1 MNAVTFNP
9 RTVLAR
15 VGAAL
20 AAFVLAFS
28 LLSMVSPAHADGAKT
43 WIELKFSGE
52 DVSLSVKIH
61 FPEQYGTSTKS
72 ICKQA
77 KENTS
82 STKLGEKVDKVEVE
96 QYEGVE
102 VCTIE
107 SSGKLSEVLD
117 KSGSSLGFSVTR
129 DGDNIKVKGSGGSVA
144 ASGASMQMRITFDG
158 GVVSSSGGEVDGN
171 TFIANG
177 GSFEVTGKP
186 GSGSNMLMFV
196 LIGLVVVIGAGVAV
210 FFVMRS
216 KKQPQPQYGGYGQPY
231 GQQGYGQ
238 QGYGQQ
244 AYGQP
249 GYGQQAQPYGQQPQ
263 GYGQQPQGYGQQ
275 AQYGQQPQGY
285 GQQGYGQQGYGQQGY
300 GQQGY
305 GQNNQGYGQGYGQPG
320 YGGYNG

>member
-28 LLSMVSPAHADGAKT
+28 LLTMVSPAHADDMKT
-43 WIELKFSGE
+43 WTEVKFSG
-52 DVSLSVKIH
+52 DKVTLSVKIH
-61 FPEQYGTSTKS
+61 LPEQYGSTKS
-72 ICKQA
+72 LCEKSKSEA
-77 KENTS
+77 N
-82 STKLGEKVDKVEVE
+82 STKIGKKVDKIEVE

-107 SSGKLSEVLD
+107 SSGSLSEVVD
-117 KSGSSLGFSVTR
+117 KSGSSLGISVSR
-129 DGDNIKVKGSGGSVA
+129 DGDNIKVKGSGGSFTSSS
-144 ASGASMQMRITFDG
+144 ASTEVRITFDG
-158 GVVSSSGGEVDGN
+158 GVVSSSGGKVDGN
-171 TFIANG
+171 TFIANSS
-177 GSFEVTGKP
+177 SFEVTGKP

-238 QGYGQQ
+238 PQGYGQQ

-275 AQYGQQPQGY
+275 AQP
-285 GQQGYGQQGYGQQGY
+285 YGQQGY

-305 GQNNQGYGQGYGQPG
+305 GQNNQGYGQQ
-320 YGGYNG
+320 GYNG

>member
-28 LLSMVSPAHADGAKT
+28 LLTMVSPAHADDVKT
-43 WIELKFSGE
+43 WTELKFSGDE
-52 DVSLSVKIH
+52 VTLSLKMHV
-61 FPEQYGTSTKS
+61 PEQYGMSTKS
-72 ICKQA
+72 LCEKSKSEA
-77 KENTS
+77 N
-82 STKLGEKVDKVEVE
+82 STKIGKKVDKIEVE

-107 SSGKLSEVLD
+107 SSGSLSEVVD
-117 KSGSSLGFSVTR
+117 KSGSSLGISVSR
-129 DGDNIKVKGSGGSVA
+129 DGDNIKVKGSGGSFTSSA
-144 ASGASMQMRITFDG
+144 ASTEVRITFDG
-158 GVVSSSGGEVDGN
+158 GVVSSSGGKVDGN
-171 TFIANG
+171 TFIANSS
-177 GSFEVTGKP
+177 SFEVTGKP

-216 KKQPQPQYGGYGQPY
+216 KKQPQPQYGGYGQPGY

-238 QGYGQQ
+238 PQGYGQQ

-275 AQYGQQPQGY
+275 AQP
-285 GQQGYGQQGYGQQGY
+285 YGQQGY

-305 GQNNQGYGQGYGQPG
+305 GQNNQGYGQGYGQQ
-320 YGGYNG
+320 GYNG

>member
-1 MNAVTFNP
+1 MNAVTSNP
-9 RTVLAR
+9 RMVLAR

-28 LLSMVSPAHADGAKT
+28 LLTMVSPAHADGAKT

-77 KENTS
+77 KEDTS
-82 STKLGEKVDKVEVE
+82 STKLGQKVDKVEVE

-107 SSGKLSEVLD
+107 SSGKLSEVVD

-144 ASGASMQMRITFDG
+144 ASGASMQVRITFDG

-177 GSFEVTGKP
+177 GSFEVVGKP

-238 QGYGQQ
+238 PQGYGQQ

-275 AQYGQQPQGY
+275 AQPYGQQP
-285 GQQGYGQQGYGQQGY
+285 QGYGQQGY

-305 GQNNQGYGQGYGQPG
+305 GQNNQGYGQGYGQQG

>member
-28 LLSMVSPAHADGAKT
+28 LLTMVSPAHADDAKT
-43 WIELKFSGE
+43 WTELKFSGE
-52 DVSLSVKIH
+52 DVSLSLKIH
-61 FPEQYGTSTKS
+61 LPEQYGVSTKS
-72 ICKQA
+72 ICEKSKSEA
-77 KENTS
+77 N
-82 STKLGEKVDKVEVE
+82 STKLGKKVDKIEVE

-107 SSGKLSEVLD
+107 SSGSLSEVVD
-117 KSGSSLGFSVTR
+117 KSGSSLGFSVSR
-129 DGDNIKVKGSGGSVA
+129 DGDNIKVKGSGGSFTSSSV
-144 ASGASMQMRITFDG
+144 STEVRITFDG
-158 GVVSSSGGEVDGN
+158 GVVSSSGGKVDGN
-171 TFIANG
+171 TFIANSS
-177 GSFEVTGKP
+177 SFEVTGKP

-238 QGYGQQ
+238 PQGYGQQ

-275 AQYGQQPQGY
+275 AQP
-285 GQQGYGQQGYGQQGY
+285 YGQQGY

-305 GQNNQGYGQGYGQPG
+305 GQNNQGYGQGYGQQ
-320 YGGYNG
+320 GYNG

>member
-9 RTVLAR
+9 RMVLAR

-28 LLSMVSPAHADGAKT
+28 LLTMVSPAHADGAKT

-82 STKLGEKVDKVEVE
+82 STKLGKKVDKVEVE

-107 SSGKLSEVLD
+107 SSGSLSEVVD

-129 DGDNIKVKGSGGSVA
+129 DGDNIKVKGS
-144 ASGASMQMRITFDG
+144 D
-158 GVVSSSGGEVDGN
+158 
-171 TFIANG
+171 
-177 GSFEVTGKP
+177 
-186 GSGSNMLMFV
+186 L
-196 LIGLVVVIGAGVAV
+196 
-210 FFVMRS
+210 
-216 KKQPQPQYGGYGQPY
+216 
-231 GQQGYGQ
+231 
-238 QGYGQQ
+238 
-244 AYGQP
+244 
-249 GYGQQAQPYGQQPQ
+249 
-263 GYGQQPQGYGQQ
+263 
-275 AQYGQQPQGY
+275 
-285 GQQGYGQQGYGQQGY
+285 
-300 GQQGY
+300 
-305 GQNNQGYGQGYGQPG
+305 
-320 YGGYNG
+320 

>member
-1 MNAVTFNP
+1 MNAVTSNP
-9 RTVLAR
+9 RMVLAR

-28 LLSMVSPAHADGAKT
+28 LLTMVSPAHADGAKT

-61 FPEQYGTSTKS
+61 FPEQYGASTKS

-82 STKLGEKVDKVEVE
+82 STKLGKKVDKVEVE

-107 SSGKLSEVLD
+107 SSGKLSEVVD

-216 KKQPQPQYGGYGQPY
+216 KKQPQPQYGGYGPQGYGQPY

-238 QGYGQQ
+238 NNQGYGQGYGQQ
-244 AYGQP
+244 SYGQP

-263 GYGQQPQGYGQQ
+263 GYGQQGYG
-275 AQYGQQPQGY
+275 QPQGY
-285 GQQGYGQQGYGQQGY
+285 GQQPQGY

>member
-1 MNAVTFNP
+1 MNAVTSNP
-9 RTVLAR
+9 RMVLAR

-28 LLSMVSPAHADGAKT
+28 LLTMVSPAHADGAKT

-82 STKLGEKVDKVEVE
+82 STKLGKKVDKVEVE

-107 SSGKLSEVLD
+107 SSGKLSEVVD

-216 KKQPQPQYGGYGQPY
+216 KKQPQPQYGGYGPQGYGQPY

-238 QGYGQQ
+238 NNQGYGQGYGQQ
-244 AYGQP
+244 SYGQP
-249 GYGQQAQPYGQQPQ
+249 

-275 AQYGQQPQGY
+275 AQYGQQGQPY
-285 GQQGYGQQGYGQQGY
+285 GQQPQGY

-305 GQNNQGYGQGYGQPG
+305 GQNNQGYGQGYGQQG

>member
-28 LLSMVSPAHADGAKT
+28 LLTMVSPAHADDVKT
-43 WIELKFSGE
+43 WTELKFSGDE
-52 DVSLSVKIH
+52 VTLSLKMHV
-61 FPEQYGTSTKS
+61 PEQYGMSTKS
-72 ICKQA
+72 LCEKSKSEA
-77 KENTS
+77 N
-82 STKLGEKVDKVEVE
+82 STKIGKKVNKIEVE

-107 SSGKLSEVLD
+107 SSGSLSEVVD
-117 KSGSSLGFSVTR
+117 KPGSSLGISVSR
-129 DGDNIKVKGSGGSVA
+129 DGDNIKVKGSGGSFTSSA
-144 ASGASMQMRITFDG
+144 ASTEVRITFDG
-158 GVVSSSGGEVDGN
+158 GVVSSSGGKVDGN
-171 TFIANG
+171 TFIANSS
-177 GSFEVTGKP
+177 SFEVTGKP

-238 QGYGQQ
+238 PQGYGQQ

-275 AQYGQQPQGY
+275 AQP
-285 GQQGYGQQGYGQQGY
+285 YGQQGY

-305 GQNNQGYGQGYGQPG
+305 GQNNQGYGQGYGQQ
-320 YGGYNG
+320 GYNG

>member
-28 LLSMVSPAHADGAKT
+28 LLTMVSPAHADDMKT
-43 WIELKFSGE
+43 WTEVKFSG
-52 DVSLSVKIH
+52 DKVTLSVKIH
-61 FPEQYGTSTKS
+61 LPEQYGSTKS
-72 ICKQA
+72 LCEKSKSEA
-77 KENTS
+77 N
-82 STKLGEKVDKVEVE
+82 STKIGKKVDKIEVE

-107 SSGKLSEVLD
+107 SSGSLSEVVD
-117 KSGSSLGFSVTR
+117 KSGSSLGISVSR
-129 DGDNIKVKGSGGSVA
+129 DGDNIKVKGSGGSFTSSA
-144 ASGASMQMRITFDG
+144 ASTEVRITFDG
-158 GVVSSSGGEVDGN
+158 GVVSSSGGKVDGN
-171 TFIANG
+171 TFIANSS
-177 GSFEVTGKP
+177 SFEVTGKP

-238 QGYGQQ
+238 PQGYGQQ

-275 AQYGQQPQGY
+275 AQP
-285 GQQGYGQQGYGQQGY
+285 YGQQGY

-305 GQNNQGYGQGYGQPG
+305 GQNNQGYGQQ
-320 YGGYNG
+320 GYNG

>member
-28 LLSMVSPAHADGAKT
+28 LLTMVSPAHADDVKT
-43 WIELKFSGE
+43 WTELKFSGDE
-52 DVSLSVKIH
+52 VTLSLKIH
-61 FPEQYGTSTKS
+61 VPEQYGMSTKS
-72 ICKQA
+72 LCEKSKSEA
-77 KENTS
+77 N
-82 STKLGEKVDKVEVE
+82 STKIGKKVDKIEVE
-96 QYEGVE
+96 QYQGVE

-107 SSGKLSEVLD
+107 SSGSLSEVVD

-129 DGDNIKVKGSGGSVA
+129 DGDNIKVKGSGGSFTSSS
-144 ASGASMQMRITFDG
+144 ASTEVRITFDG
-158 GVVSSSGGEVDGN
+158 GVVSSSGGKVDGN
-171 TFIANG
+171 TFIANSS
-177 GSFEVTGKP
+177 SFEVTGKP

-238 QGYGQQ
+238 PQGYGQQ

-263 GYGQQPQGYGQQ
+263 GYGQQSQGYGQQSQGYGQQ
-275 AQYGQQPQGY
+275 AQPYGQQPQGY
-285 GQQGYGQQGYGQQGY
+285 GQQGYGQQGYGQGY
-300 GQQGY
+300 GQ
-305 GQNNQGYGQGYGQPG
+305 
-320 YGGYNG
+320 

>member
-1 MNAVTFNP
+1 MNAVTSNP

-28 LLSMVSPAHADGAKT
+28 LLTMVSPAHADGAKT

-82 STKLGEKVDKVEVE
+82 STKLGKKVDKVEVE

-107 SSGKLSEVLD
+107 SSGKLSEVVD

-216 KKQPQPQYGGYGQPY
+216 KKQPQPQYGGYGPQGYGQPY

-238 QGYGQQ
+238 NNQGYGQGYGQQ
-244 AYGQP
+244 SYGQP
-249 GYGQQAQPYGQQPQ
+249 

-275 AQYGQQPQGY
+275 AQYGQQGQPY
-285 GQQGYGQQGYGQQGY
+285 GQQPQGY

-305 GQNNQGYGQGYGQPG
+305 GQNNQGYGQGYGQQG

>member
-28 LLSMVSPAHADGAKT
+28 LLTMVSPAHADDMKT
-43 WIELKFSGE
+43 WTELKFSGDE
-52 DVSLSVKIH
+52 VTLSLKIH
-61 FPEQYGTSTKS
+61 VPEQYGSTKS
-72 ICKQA
+72 LCEKSKSEA
-77 KENTS
+77 NS
-82 STKLGEKVDKVEVE
+82 SKIGKKVDKVEVE

-107 SSGKLSEVLD
+107 SSGSLSEVVD
-117 KSGSSLGFSVTR
+117 KSGSSLGISVSR
-129 DGDNIKVKGSGGSVA
+129 DGDNIKVKGSGGSFTSSA
-144 ASGASMQMRITFDG
+144 ASTEVRITFDG
-158 GVVSSSGGEVDGN
+158 GVVSSSGGKVDGN
-171 TFIANG
+171 TFIANSS
-177 GSFEVTGKP
+177 SFEVTGKP

-238 QGYGQQ
+238 PQGYGQQ

-275 AQYGQQPQGY
+275 AQP
-285 GQQGYGQQGYGQQGY
+285 YGQQGY

-305 GQNNQGYGQGYGQPG
+305 GQNNQGYGQGYGQQ
-320 YGGYNG
+320 GYNG

>member
-1 MNAVTFNP
+1 MNAVTSNP
-9 RTVLAR
+9 RMVLAR

-28 LLSMVSPAHADGAKT
+28 LLTMVSPAHADGAKT

-82 STKLGEKVDKVEVE
+82 STKLGKKVDKVEVE

-107 SSGKLSEVLD
+107 SSGKLSEVVD

-177 GSFEVTGKP
+177 GSFEVVGKP

-238 QGYGQQ
+238 Q

-275 AQYGQQPQGY
+275 AQPYGQQP
-285 GQQGYGQQGYGQQGY
+285 QGYGQQGY

-305 GQNNQGYGQGYGQPG
+305 GQNNQGYGQQG

>member
-1 MNAVTFNP
+1 MNAVTSNP

-28 LLSMVSPAHADGAKT
+28 LLTMVSPAHADDAKT
-43 WIELKFSGE
+43 WTELKFSGE
-52 DVSLSVKIH
+52 DVSLSLKIH
-61 FPEQYGTSTKS
+61 LPEQYGVSTKS
-72 ICKQA
+72 ICEKSKSEA
-77 KENTS
+77 N
-82 STKLGEKVDKVEVE
+82 STKLGKKVDKIEVE

-107 SSGKLSEVLD
+107 SSGSLSEVVD
-117 KSGSSLGFSVTR
+117 KSGSSLGFSVSR
-129 DGDNIKVKGSGGSVA
+129 DGDNIKVKGSGGSFTSSSV
-144 ASGASMQMRITFDG
+144 STEVRITFDG
-158 GVVSSSGGEVDGN
+158 GVVSSSGGKVDGN
-171 TFIANG
+171 TFIANS

-216 KKQPQPQYGGYGQPY
+216 KKQPQPQYGGYGPQGYGQPY

-238 QGYGQQ
+238 NNQGYGQGYGQQ
-244 AYGQP
+244 SYGQP
-249 GYGQQAQPYGQQPQ
+249 

-275 AQYGQQPQGY
+275 AQYGQQGQPY
-285 GQQGYGQQGYGQQGY
+285 GQQPQGY

-305 GQNNQGYGQGYGQPG
+305 GQNNQGYGQGYGQQG

>member
-28 LLSMVSPAHADGAKT
+28 LLTMVSPAHADDVKT
-43 WIELKFSGE
+43 WTELKFSG
-52 DVSLSVKIH
+52 DKVSLSVKIH
-61 FPEQYGTSTKS
+61 FPEQYGASTKS

-82 STKLGEKVDKVEVE
+82 STKIGKKVDKVEVE

-107 SSGKLSEVLD
+107 SSGSLSEVVD

-177 GSFEVTGKP
+177 GSFEVVGKP

-238 QGYGQQ
+238 PQGYGQQ

-275 AQYGQQPQGY
+275 AQPYGQQP
-285 GQQGYGQQGYGQQGY
+285 QGYGQQGY

-305 GQNNQGYGQGYGQPG
+305 GQNNQGYGQQG

>member
-28 LLSMVSPAHADGAKT
+28 LLTMVSPAHADDAKT
-43 WIELKFSGE
+43 WTEVKFSG
-52 DVSLSVKIH
+52 DKVTLSVKIH
-61 FPEQYGTSTKS
+61 LPEQYGSTKS
-72 ICKQA
+72 LCEKSKSEA
-77 KENTS
+77 N
-82 STKLGEKVDKVEVE
+82 STKIGKKVDKVEVE

-107 SSGKLSEVLD
+107 SSGNLSEVVD
-117 KSGSSLGFSVTR
+117 KSGSSLGISVSR
-129 DGDNIKVKGSGGSVA
+129 DGDNIKVKGSGGSFTSSSV
-144 ASGASMQMRITFDG
+144 STEVRITFDG
-158 GVVSSSGGEVDGN
+158 GVVSSSGGKVDGN
-171 TFIANG
+171 TFIANSS
-177 GSFEVTGKP
+177 SFEVTGKP

-238 QGYGQQ
+238 PQGYGQQ

-275 AQYGQQPQGY
+275 AQPYGQQPPQGY
-285 GQQGYGQQGYGQQGY
+285 GQQGYGQQGYG
-300 GQQGY
+300 
-305 GQNNQGYGQGYGQPG
+305 
-320 YGGYNG
+320 GYNG

>member
-28 LLSMVSPAHADGAKT
+28 LLTMVSPAHADDAKT
-43 WIELKFSGE
+43 WTELKFSGE
-52 DVSLSVKIH
+52 DVSLSLKIH
-61 FPEQYGTSTKS
+61 VPEQYGTSTKS

-82 STKLGEKVDKVEVE
+82 STKLGKKVDKVEVE

-177 GSFEVTGKP
+177 GSFEVVGKP

-216 KKQPQPQYGGYGQPY
+216 KKQPQPQYGGYAPQGYGQPY

-238 QGYGQQ
+238 NNQGYGQGYGQQ
-244 AYGQP
+244 SYGQP
-249 GYGQQAQPYGQQPQ
+249 

-275 AQYGQQPQGY
+275 AQYGQQGQPY
-285 GQQGYGQQGYGQQGY
+285 GQQPQGY

-305 GQNNQGYGQGYGQPG
+305 GQNNQGYGQGYGQQG

>member
-1 MNAVTFNP
+1 
-9 RTVLAR
+9 
-15 VGAAL
+15 
-20 AAFVLAFS
+20 
-28 LLSMVSPAHADGAKT
+28 MVSPAHADGAKT

-82 STKLGEKVDKVEVE
+82 STKLGKKVDKVEVE

-177 GSFEVTGKP
+177 GSFEVVGKP

-216 KKQPQPQYGGYGQPY
+216 KKQPQPQYGGYGPQGYGQPY

-238 QGYGQQ
+238 NNQGYGQGYGQQ
-244 AYGQP
+244 SYGQP
-249 GYGQQAQPYGQQPQ
+249 

-275 AQYGQQPQGY
+275 AQYGQQGQPY
-285 GQQGYGQQGYGQQGY
+285 GQQPQGY

-305 GQNNQGYGQGYGQPG
+305 GQNNQGYGQGYGQQG

>member
-1 MNAVTFNP
+1 MNAVTSNP
-9 RTVLAR
+9 RMVLAR

-28 LLSMVSPAHADGAKT
+28 LLTMVSPAHADGAKT

-61 FPEQYGTSTKS
+61 FPEQYGTSTTS

-82 STKLGEKVDKVEVE
+82 STKLGKKVDKVEVE

-107 SSGKLSEVLD
+107 SSGKLSEVVD

-216 KKQPQPQYGGYGQPY
+216 KKQPQPQYGGYGPQGYGQPY

-238 QGYGQQ
+238 PQGYGQQ

-275 AQYGQQPQGY
+275 AQPYGQQP
-285 GQQGYGQQGYGQQGY
+285 QGYGQQGY

-305 GQNNQGYGQGYGQPG
+305 GQNNQGYGQQG

>member
-28 LLSMVSPAHADGAKT
+28 LLTMVSPAHADDAKT
-43 WIELKFSGE
+43 WTELKFSGE

-61 FPEQYGTSTKS
+61 FPEQYGASTKS

-82 STKLGEKVDKVEVE
+82 STKLGKKVDKVEVE

-107 SSGKLSEVLD
+107 SSGKLSEVVD

-177 GSFEVTGKP
+177 GSFEVVGKP

-238 QGYGQQ
+238 PYGQQGYGQNNQGYGQGYGQQ
-244 AYGQP
+244 SYGQP
-249 GYGQQAQPYGQQPQ
+249 

-275 AQYGQQPQGY
+275 AQYGQQGQPY
-285 GQQGYGQQGYGQQGY
+285 GQQPQGY

-305 GQNNQGYGQGYGQPG
+305 GQNNQGYGQGYGQQ
-320 YGGYNG
+320 GYNG

>member
-28 LLSMVSPAHADGAKT
+28 LLTMVSPAHADDAKT
-43 WIELKFSGE
+43 WTEVKFSG
-52 DVSLSVKIH
+52 DKVTLSVKIH
-61 FPEQYGTSTKS
+61 LPEQYGSTKS
-72 ICKQA
+72 LCEKSKSEA
-77 KENTS
+77 N
-82 STKLGEKVDKVEVE
+82 STKIGKKVDKVEVE

-107 SSGKLSEVLD
+107 SSGNLSEVVD
-117 KSGSSLGFSVTR
+117 KSGSSLGISVSR
-129 DGDNIKVKGSGGSVA
+129 DGDNIKVKGSGGSFTSSSV
-144 ASGASMQMRITFDG
+144 STEVRITFDG
-158 GVVSSSGGEVDGN
+158 GVVSSSGGKVDGN
-171 TFIANG
+171 TFIANSS
-177 GSFEVTGKP
+177 SFEVTGKP

-231 GQQGYGQ
+231 GPQGYGQPYGQ
-238 QGYGQQ
+238 QGYGQNNQ
-244 AYGQP
+244 
-249 GYGQQAQPYGQQPQ
+249 GYGQ
-263 GYGQQPQGYGQQ
+263 GYGQQSYGQPG
-275 AQYGQQPQGY
+275 YGQQPQGY
-285 GQQGYGQQGYGQQGY
+285 GQQGYGQQGQPYGQQPQGY

>member
-28 LLSMVSPAHADGAKT
+28 LLTMVSPAHADGAKT

-82 STKLGEKVDKVEVE
+82 STKLGKKVDKVEVE

-107 SSGKLSEVLD
+107 SSGKLSEVVD

-177 GSFEVTGKP
+177 GSFEVVGKP

-216 KKQPQPQYGGYGQPY
+216 KKQPQPQYGGYGPQGYGQPY

-238 QGYGQQ
+238 NNQGYGQGYGQQ
-244 AYGQP
+244 SYGQP
-249 GYGQQAQPYGQQPQ
+249 

-275 AQYGQQPQGY
+275 AQYGQQGQPY
-285 GQQGYGQQGYGQQGY
+285 GQQPQGY

-305 GQNNQGYGQGYGQPG
+305 GQNNQGYGQGYGQQG

>member
-28 LLSMVSPAHADGAKT
+28 LLTMVSPAHADDVKT
-43 WIELKFSGE
+43 WTELKFSGDE
-52 DVSLSVKIH
+52 VTLSLKIH
-61 FPEQYGTSTKS
+61 VPEQYGMSTKS
-72 ICKQA
+72 LCEKSKSEA
-77 KENTS
+77 N
-82 STKLGEKVDKVEVE
+82 STKIGKKVDKIEVE
-96 QYEGVE
+96 QYQGVE

-107 SSGKLSEVLD
+107 SSGSLSEVVD

-129 DGDNIKVKGSGGSVA
+129 DGDNIKVKGSGGSFTSSS
-144 ASGASMQMRITFDG
+144 ASTEVRITFDG
-158 GVVSSSGGEVDGN
+158 GVVSSSGGKVDGN
-171 TFIANG
+171 TFIANSS
-177 GSFEVTGKP
+177 SFEVTGKP

-238 QGYGQQ
+238 PQGYGQQ

-275 AQYGQQPQGY
+275 AQPYGQQPQPYGQQPQGY
-285 GQQGYGQQGYGQQGY
+285 GQQPQGYGQGYGQQGY
-300 GQQGY
+300 G
-305 GQNNQGYGQGYGQPG
+305 
-320 YGGYNG
+320 GYNG

>member
-9 RTVLAR
+9 RMVLAR

-28 LLSMVSPAHADGAKT
+28 LLTMVSPAHADGAKT

-52 DVSLSVKIH
+52 DVSLSLKIH
-61 FPEQYGTSTKS
+61 VPEQYGVSTKS
-72 ICKQA
+72 LCEKSKSEA
-77 KENTS
+77 N
-82 STKLGEKVDKVEVE
+82 STKIGRKVDKIEVE

-107 SSGKLSEVLD
+107 SSGSLSEVVD

-129 DGDNIKVKGSGGSVA
+129 DGDNIKVKGSGGSFTSSSV
-144 ASGASMQMRITFDG
+144 STEVRITFDG

-177 GSFEVTGKP
+177 GSFEVVGKP

-216 KKQPQPQYGGYGQPY
+216 KKQPQPQYGGYGPQGYGQPY

-238 QGYGQQ
+238 NNQGYGQGYGQQ
-244 AYGQP
+244 SYGQP
-249 GYGQQAQPYGQQPQ
+249 G
-263 GYGQQPQGYGQQ
+263 
-275 AQYGQQPQGY
+275 YGQQPQGY
-285 GQQGYGQQGYGQQGY
+285 GQQGYGQQGQPYGQQPQGY

>member
-1 MNAVTFNP
+1 MNAVTSNP

-28 LLSMVSPAHADGAKT
+28 LLTMVSPAHADDAKT
-43 WIELKFSGE
+43 WTEIKFSG
-52 DVSLSVKIH
+52 DKVTLSVKIH
-61 FPEQYGTSTKS
+61 LPEQYGSTKS
-72 ICKQA
+72 LCEKSKSEA
-77 KENTS
+77 NS
-82 STKLGEKVDKVEVE
+82 SKIGKKVDKVEVE

-102 VCTIE
+102 VCAIE
-107 SSGKLSEVLD
+107 SSGSLSEVVD
-117 KSGSSLGFSVTR
+117 KSDSSFGISVSR
-129 DGDNIKVKGSGGSVA
+129 DGDNIKVKGSGGSFTSSSV
-144 ASGASMQMRITFDG
+144 STEVRITFDG
-158 GVVSSSGGEVDGN
+158 GVVSSSGGKVDGN
-171 TFIANG
+171 TFIANS

-238 QGYGQQ
+238 PQGYGQQ

-263 GYGQQPQGYGQQ
+263 GYGQQ
-275 AQYGQQPQGY
+275 AQPYGQQPQGY
-285 GQQGYGQQGYGQQGY
+285 GQQGYGQQGYG
-300 GQQGY
+300 
-305 GQNNQGYGQGYGQPG
+305 
-320 YGGYNG
+320 GYNG

>member
-9 RTVLAR
+9 RMVLAR

-28 LLSMVSPAHADGAKT
+28 LLTMVSPAHADDAKT
-43 WIELKFSGE
+43 WTEVKFSG
-52 DVSLSVKIH
+52 DKVTLSVKIH
-61 FPEQYGTSTKS
+61 LSGQYGSTKS
-72 ICKQA
+72 LCEKSKSEA
-77 KENTS
+77 N
-82 STKLGEKVDKVEVE
+82 STKIGKKVDKVEVE

-107 SSGKLSEVLD
+107 SSGSLSEVVD
-117 KSGSSLGFSVTR
+117 KSGSSLGISVSR
-129 DGDNIKVKGSGGSVA
+129 DGDNIKVKGSGGSFTSSSV
-144 ASGASMQMRITFDG
+144 STEVRITFDG
-158 GVVSSSGGEVDGN
+158 GVVSSSGGKVDGN
-171 TFIANG
+171 TFIANSS
-177 GSFEVTGKP
+177 SFEVTGKP

-216 KKQPQPQYGGYGQPY
+216 KKQPQPQYGGYGPQGYGQPY

-238 QGYGQQ
+238 NNQGYGQGYGQQ
-244 AYGQP
+244 SYGQP
-249 GYGQQAQPYGQQPQ
+249 G
-263 GYGQQPQGYGQQ
+263 
-275 AQYGQQPQGY
+275 YGQQPQGY
-285 GQQGYGQQGYGQQGY
+285 GQQGYGQQGQPYGQQPQGY

>member
-9 RTVLAR
+9 RMVLAR

-28 LLSMVSPAHADGAKT
+28 LLTMVSPAHADGAKT
-43 WIELKFSGE
+43 WTEIKFSGDE
-52 DVSLSVKIH
+52 VTLSVKIH

-107 SSGKLSEVLD
+107 SSGKLSEVVD

-144 ASGASMQMRITFDG
+144 ASGASMQVRITFDG

-177 GSFEVTGKP
+177 GSFEVVGKP

-238 QGYGQQ
+238 PQGYGQQ

-263 GYGQQPQGYGQQ
+263 GYGQQ
-275 AQYGQQPQGY
+275 
-285 GQQGYGQQGYGQQGY
+285 
-300 GQQGY
+300 GY
-305 GQNNQGYGQGYGQPG
+305 GQNNQGYGQGYGQQG

>member
-28 LLSMVSPAHADGAKT
+28 LLTMVSPAHADDTKT
-43 WIELKFSGE
+43 WTELKFSG
-52 DVSLSVKIH
+52 DKVTLSFKIH
-61 FPEQYGTSTKS
+61 LPEQYGVSTKS
-72 ICKQA
+72 LCEKSKSEA
-77 KENTS
+77 N
-82 STKLGEKVDKVEVE
+82 STKIGKKVDKIEVE

-107 SSGKLSEVLD
+107 SSGSLSEVVD

-129 DGDNIKVKGSGGSVA
+129 DGDNIKVKGSGGSVTTSA
-144 ASGASMQMRITFDG
+144 ASTEVRITFDG
-158 GVVSSSGGEVDGN
+158 GVVSSSGGKVDGN
-171 TFIANG
+171 TFIANS

-216 KKQPQPQYGGYGQPY
+216 KKQPQPQYGGYGPQGYGQPY

-238 QGYGQQ
+238 NNQGYGQGYGQQ
-244 AYGQP
+244 SYGQP

-263 GYGQQPQGYGQQ
+263 GYGQQ
-275 AQYGQQPQGY
+275 
-285 GQQGYGQQGYGQQGY
+285 GY

-305 GQNNQGYGQGYGQPG
+305 GQNNQGYGQQ
-320 YGGYNG
+320 GYNG

>member
-1 MNAVTFNP
+1 MNAVTSNP
-9 RTVLAR
+9 RMVLAR

-28 LLSMVSPAHADGAKT
+28 LLTMVSPAHADGAKT

-82 STKLGEKVDKVEVE
+82 STKLGKKVDKVEVE

-107 SSGKLSEVLD
+107 SSGKLSEVVD

-216 KKQPQPQYGGYGQPY
+216 KKQPQPQYGGYGQ
-231 GQQGYGQ
+231 QGYGQ
-238 QGYGQQ
+238 PQGYGQQ

-275 AQYGQQPQGY
+275 AQPYGQQP
-285 GQQGYGQQGYGQQGY
+285 QGYGQQGY

-305 GQNNQGYGQGYGQPG
+305 GQNNQGYGQQG

>member
-1 MNAVTFNP
+1 MNAVTSNP
-9 RTVLAR
+9 RMVLAR

-28 LLSMVSPAHADGAKT
+28 LLTMVSPAHADGAKT

-82 STKLGEKVDKVEVE
+82 STKLGKKVDKVEVE

-177 GSFEVTGKP
+177 GSFEVVGKP

-216 KKQPQPQYGGYGQPY
+216 KKQPQPQYGGYGPQGYGQPY

-238 QGYGQQ
+238 PQGYGQQ

-249 GYGQQAQPYGQQPQ
+249 GYGQQAQPYGQQAQP
-263 GYGQQPQGYGQQ
+263 YGQQPQGYGQQ
-275 AQYGQQPQGY
+275 SQGY
-285 GQQGYGQQGYGQQGY
+285 GQQPQGYGQQGY

-305 GQNNQGYGQGYGQPG
+305 GQNNQGYGQQG

>member
-28 LLSMVSPAHADGAKT
+28 LLTMVSPAHADDVKT
-43 WIELKFSGE
+43 WTELKFSGDE
-52 DVSLSVKIH
+52 VTLSLKMHV
-61 FPEQYGTSTKS
+61 PEQYGMSTKS
-72 ICKQA
+72 LCEKSKSEA
-77 KENTS
+77 N
-82 STKLGEKVDKVEVE
+82 STKIGKKVNKIEVE

-107 SSGKLSEVLD
+107 SSGSLSEVVD
-117 KSGSSLGFSVTR
+117 KSGSSLGISVSR
-129 DGDNIKVKGSGGSVA
+129 DGDNIKVKGSGGSFTSSA
-144 ASGASMQMRITFDG
+144 ASTEVRITFDG
-158 GVVSSSGGEVDGN
+158 GVVSSSGGKVDGN
-171 TFIANG
+171 TFIANSS
-177 GSFEVTGKP
+177 SFEVTGKP

-238 QGYGQQ
+238 PQGYGQQ

-275 AQYGQQPQGY
+275 AQP
-285 GQQGYGQQGYGQQGY
+285 YGQQGY

-305 GQNNQGYGQGYGQPG
+305 GQNNQGYGQGYGQQ
-320 YGGYNG
+320 GYNG

>member
-1 MNAVTFNP
+1 MNAVTSNP

-28 LLSMVSPAHADGAKT
+28 LLTMVSPAHADDTKT
-43 WIELKFSGE
+43 WTELKFSG
-52 DVSLSVKIH
+52 DKVTLSFKIH
-61 FPEQYGTSTKS
+61 LPEQYGVSTKS
-72 ICKQA
+72 LCEKSKSEA
-77 KENTS
+77 N
-82 STKLGEKVDKVEVE
+82 STKIGKKVDKIEVE

-107 SSGKLSEVLD
+107 SSGSLSEVVD
-117 KSGSSLGFSVTR
+117 KSGSSLGFSVSR
-129 DGDNIKVKGSGGSVA
+129 DGDNIKVKGSGGSVTTSA
-144 ASGASMQMRITFDG
+144 ASTEVRITFDG
-158 GVVSSSGGEVDGN
+158 GVVSSSGGKVDGN
-171 TFIANG
+171 TFIANS

-238 QGYGQQ
+238 PQGYGQGYGQQ
-244 AYGQP
+244 SYGQP
-249 GYGQQAQPYGQQPQ
+249 

-275 AQYGQQPQGY
+275 AQYGQQGQPY
-285 GQQGYGQQGYGQQGY
+285 GQQPQGY

-305 GQNNQGYGQGYGQPG
+305 GQNNQGYGQGYGQQG

>member
-28 LLSMVSPAHADGAKT
+28 LLTMVSPAHADDAKT
-43 WIELKFSGE
+43 WTELKFSGE
-52 DVSLSVKIH
+52 DVSLSLKIH
-61 FPEQYGTSTKS
+61 LPEQYGVSTKS
-72 ICKQA
+72 ICEKSKSEA
-77 KENTS
+77 N
-82 STKLGEKVDKVEVE
+82 STKLGKKVDKIEVE

-107 SSGKLSEVLD
+107 SSGSLSEVVD
-117 KSGSSLGFSVTR
+117 KSGSSLGFSVSR
-129 DGDNIKVKGSGGSVA
+129 DGDNIKVKGSGGSFTSSSV
-144 ASGASMQMRITFDG
+144 STEVRITFDG
-158 GVVSSSGGEVDGN
+158 GVVSSSGGKVDGN
-171 TFIANG
+171 TFIANS

-238 QGYGQQ
+238 
-244 AYGQP
+244 
-249 GYGQQAQPYGQQPQ
+249 
-263 GYGQQPQGYGQQ
+263 
-275 AQYGQQPQGY
+275 PQGY
-285 GQQGYGQQGYGQQGY
+285 GQQGYG
-300 GQQGY
+300 
-305 GQNNQGYGQGYGQPG
+305 
-320 YGGYNG
+320 GYNG

>member
-9 RTVLAR
+9 RMVLAR

-28 LLSMVSPAHADGAKT
+28 LLTMVSPAHADDAKT
-43 WIELKFSGE
+43 WTELKFSGE

-82 STKLGEKVDKVEVE
+82 STKLGKKVDKVEVE

-117 KSGSSLGFSVTR
+117 KSGSSLGFSVSR

-177 GSFEVTGKP
+177 GSFEVVGKP

-216 KKQPQPQYGGYGQPY
+216 KKQPQPQYGGYGPQGYGQPY

-238 QGYGQQ
+238 NNQGYGQGYGQQ
-244 AYGQP
+244 SYGQP
-249 GYGQQAQPYGQQPQ
+249 

-275 AQYGQQPQGY
+275 AQYGQQGQPY
-285 GQQGYGQQGYGQQGY
+285 GQQPQGY

-305 GQNNQGYGQGYGQPG
+305 GQNNQGYGQGYGQQG